1 MAGHPEATSL
11 QSTQQ
16 ESTKHR
22 LKPPLDLATSRPIKR
37 QARANQ
43 RGGGK
48 KKKHEA
54 SRKKREATIFL
65 LFLFET
71 WGSTPSLACL

>member
-1 MAGHPEATSL
+1 MAGHLEATSL

-16 ESTKHR
+16 ESTPQASPR
-22 LKPPLDLATSRPIKR
+22 LGHLSPYKKADQGEPKGRE
-37 QARANQ
+37 
-43 RGGGK
+43 